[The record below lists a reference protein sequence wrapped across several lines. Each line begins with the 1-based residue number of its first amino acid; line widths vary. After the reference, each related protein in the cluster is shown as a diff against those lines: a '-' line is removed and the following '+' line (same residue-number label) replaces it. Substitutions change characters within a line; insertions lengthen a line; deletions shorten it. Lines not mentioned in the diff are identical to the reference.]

1 MKNNVIGT
9 HTVAALA
16 AEYSSESFVLISTD
30 KAVNPSSMMGASK
43 RAAEAVCV
51 AFDSLTETRF
61 TIVRFGNVLG
71 SAGSVVPLF
80 ARQIAEGGPVTVT
93 HPEMTRYFMTLAEA
107 SQLILQASL
116 IGEGSEIY
124 VLNMGEPVNIAYLAR
139 QMILLSGRLPEKEV
153 DIVFTGL
160 RSGEKLKE
168 ELFHPEEVLSDTG
181 YDKILLAATRSVDA
195 PVVLQDCLALEQACS
210 DYNELHIEAIIN
222 RLVPE
227 YQWGEWNHRD
237 GSEEPA

>member
-1 MKNNVIGT
+1 
-9 HTVAALA
+9 
-16 AEYSSESFVLISTD
+16 
-30 KAVNPSSMMGASK
+30 MMGASK

-51 AFDSLTETRF
+51 AFDSLSETRF

-153 DIVFTGL
+153 EIVFTGL

-168 ELFHPEEVLSDTG
+168 ELFHPEELLSDTG
-181 YDKILLAATRSVDA
+181 YDKILLAATRPVDA
-195 PVVLQDCLALEQACS
+195 PIVLQDCLALEQACS
-210 DYNELHIEAIIN
+210 DYNELQIEAIIN

-227 YQWGEWNHRD
+227 YQWGEWNHVD
-237 GSEEPA
+237 GSDEPA